1 MQKTIQ
7 YKYVVAED
15 ERLIRRNLIKKISS
29 LNLPLVNCGE
39 AANGAEAIELI
50 TQTCPHIVITDIR
63 MPECDGL
70 ELVKYISENHP
81 GIKTMIL
88 SGYDDFSY
96 AQTAIRYSVSD
107 YLLKPV
113 VLDDLAHSLQKLIIS
128 LNEEFEN
135 LESYD
140 VRSQSLNQTEI
151 ADLMVKYLQEN
162 FSHDLSMQGLAD
174 KFGFTTEYLGKIFK
188 KNTGE
193 TPQKYLTKLRMNE
206 AKRLLLSSPE
216 MEIQKI
222 GELVGYKNAFYFS
235 RAFKN
240 YTGVHP
246 TEFRTLT
253 QEAISND

>member
-253 QEAISND
+253 QEVISND

>member
-1 MQKTIQ
+1 MPKTIQ
-7 YKYVVAED
+7 YKYLVAED

-50 TQTCPHIVITDIR
+50 AQACPHIVITDIR

-96 AQTAIRYSVSD
+96 AQSAIRYSVSD

-113 VLDDLAHSLQKLIIS
+113 VLDDLSHSLQKLIIS

-135 LESYD
+135 IESYD
-140 VRSQSLNQTEI
+140 VRSQSLSQTEI
-151 ADLMVKYLQEN
+151 SELMVKYLKEN
-162 FSHDLSMQGLAD
+162 FSHDLSMQGLAE

-188 KNTGE
+188 KTTGE

-216 MEIQKI
+216 MEVQKV

-246 TEFRTLT
+246 SEFRILSSK
-253 QEAISND
+253 IDSNN

>member
-15 ERLIRRNLIKKISS
+15 ERLIRKNLIKKISS

-162 FSHDLSMQGLAD
+162 FSHELSMQGLAD

-253 QEAISND
+253 QEVISND